1 MNLQDLRKYR
11 FYNMAIFDL
20 VATFFIAFI
29 VHYILWSNPLE
40 MKDKSKRT
48 SLQYIVS
55 LLLIFLMFISLGVI
69 FHRIFRIQSAFSG
82 YIGFND
88 IVVNRGF

>member
-11 FYNMAIFDL
+11 FYNMAIFDV

-48 SLQYIVS
+48 YLQYFVS
-55 LLLIFLMFISLGVI
+55 LVLIFLMFIALGVV
-69 FHRIFRIQSAFSG
+69 FHRIFKIQSALSG

-88 IVVNRGF
+88 VVIR

>member
-1 MNLQDLRKYR
+1 
-11 FYNMAIFDL
+11 MAIFDV
-20 VATFFIAFI
+20 VATFFITFV

-48 SLQYIVS
+48 YLQYFVS
-55 LLLIFLMFISLGVI
+55 LVLIFLMFIALGVV
-69 FHRIFRIQSAFSG
+69 FHRIFKIQSALSG

-88 IVVNRGF
+88 VVIR